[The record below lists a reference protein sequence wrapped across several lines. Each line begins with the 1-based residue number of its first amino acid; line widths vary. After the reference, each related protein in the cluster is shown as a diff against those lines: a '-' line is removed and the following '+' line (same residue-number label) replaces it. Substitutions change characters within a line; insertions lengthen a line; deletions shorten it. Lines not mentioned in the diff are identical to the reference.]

1 METDTSKSQYEQ
13 TTNDEELVEEDIDPR
28 ILKLL
33 GLEDVFDFEYGEYKT
48 LIREKLT
55 ELDMKAA
62 QKPKD
67 KKTSENQ
74 AVLIDEFKRVKRSKG
89 KFKLKSKAV
98 KAEKVVNKSKAS
110 KAKPIT
116 DASKLL
122 PGSGGAIQPYKKI
135 KADTPEQQEE
145 EKEKEPK
152 EDLSGFFKNLLD
164 SLKDIG
170 SVVKEIVGI
179 LGKQLEN
186 DKKSAENRRRQG
198 ELSEAKQEEK
208 DLEKQDKDKGSG
220 ILEKITK
227 PFTSIFDTIKNFLLN
242 VLLGSIVVWLLK
254 VIKNPMILLKPI
266 QGLVDGIIGFFNTVI
281 QFIDNM
287 VVQPVR
293 NFINTINSALKG
305 FIDILNGALKLLP
318 GSPQLQAPQVP
329 NIPEPPEI
337 QSPDITGEKK
347 QQQQAPAGPPIQLK
361 FGGGPITPVKSSES
375 KKMSFDDKVS
385 KEGGVVSPQ
394 TTAYNVDGLGQ
405 DKRLTALSDGEYVL
419 KGGAADWLGG
429 PAYLDGI
436 NKMFGGS
443 SKRNVASLGDVKVQA
458 AAQGGSIG
466 NVSFDPDVYAK
477 SITNQSS
484 KINVGSGAKS
494 KRYAV
499 SYAREG
505 SSGTFVVKQ
514 INKVVKGAGLG
525 MLIGGRDQLTG
536 VKPSSDEGKLVV
548 NSVSLKQHFQGEA
561 GKIAGPVKIQVDPQA
576 DIYWAYKQAY
586 NTTYEKWMKQGA
598 PPATAREYARRAAA
612 DFAVARKGA
621 SQLPGSKDGLDAA
634 LKQVDVPGGSS
645 SYSGS
650 SSSSG
655 ETSEKPS
662 DFALNFAVLGDPAR
676 EGYVPPGSTGSIE
689 KTSGSKKDESKRES
703 GSSAKSFLGM
713 KNESSGSG
721 NPPGALAQGQRP
733 DKALTSEQFK
743 IATAARAEAD
753 KLGLTGLAK
762 DKFVA
767 EKVMAGGGSGIS
779 PAMITPLDKPKQSI
793 PEPPSNKPTITA
805 LPIPAANKPAMPMMS
820 GSSNTG
826 SNNLPTF
833 SSYRQ
838 EEASLAIVASIYNMW
853 GGL

>member
-13 TTNDEELVEEDIDPR
+13 TTNDEELVEEEIDPR

-55 ELDMKAA
+55 ELDMRAS

-89 KFKLKSKAV
+89 KFKLKSKGV
-98 KAEKVVNKSKAS
+98 KAEKVVNNSKTS
-110 KAKPIT
+110 KTKPIT
-116 DASKLL
+116 NASKLL
-122 PGSGGAIQPYKKI
+122 PGSVAKSDKKVESE
-135 KADTPEQQEE
+135 EQL
-145 EKEKEPK
+145 KEPK
-152 EDLSGFFKNLLD
+152 EDLSDFFKKLLD
-164 SLKDIG
+164 SLKGIG
-170 SVVKEIVGI
+170 SVVKEIVDI
-179 LGKQLEN
+179 LGNQLEM
-186 DKKSAENRRRQG
+186 DKKNAENRRRQG
-198 ELSEAKQEEK
+198 ELSDAKQEEK
-208 DLEKQDKDKGSG
+208 DLEKQDKDKGSSL
-220 ILEKITK
+220 LEKVTK

-266 QGLVDGIIGFFNTVI
+266 QGLVDGIVGFFNNVI

-318 GSPQLQAPQVP
+318 GSPQIGTPQVP

-347 QQQQAPAGPPIQLK
+347 QQAPAGPPIQLA

-375 KKMSFDDKVS
+375 KKLSFDDKVS
-385 KEGGVVSPQ
+385 KEGGVVNSQ
-394 TTAYNVDGLGQ
+394 TASYDIGGLGQ
-405 DKRLTALSDGEYVL
+405 DKRLTALADNEYVL
-419 KGGAADWLGG
+419 KPGAAEWLGG
-429 PAYLDGI
+429 PPYLDKV

-443 SKRNVASLGDVKVQA
+443 SKRNFASMGDVKIQA

-499 SYAREG
+499 SYARQG
-505 SSGTFVVKQ
+505 SSGNFVVKQ
-514 INKVVKGAGLG
+514 INKVVQGAGLG
-525 MLIGGRDQLTG
+525 MLIGRKDELTG

-548 NSVSLKQHFQGEA
+548 NSVSLKQHFRGEA
-561 GKIAGPVKIQVDPQA
+561 GKIAGPIKISVDPQA

-586 NTTYEKWMKQGA
+586 NTTYDKWIKQGVSSD
-598 PPATAREYARRAAA
+598 TAREYARRAAA
-612 DFAVARKGA
+612 DFAIARKGA
-621 SQLPGSKDGLDAA
+621 SQLPGSKDGLDPA

-655 ETSEKPS
+655 DTSDKPS
-662 DFALNFAVLGDPAR
+662 ASALSFAVLGDRAR
-676 EGYVPPGSTGSIE
+676 AGYVPPGSTGKS
-689 KTSGSKKDESKRES
+689 TDSAKKES
-703 GSSAKSFLGM
+703 GDLAKAVLGK
-713 KNESSGSG
+713 KNEPEKKPSGPSG
-721 NPPGALAQGQRP
+721 TSNPPGALAPGQRP

-753 KLGLTGLAK
+753 KLGLTGLSK

-767 EKVMAGGGSGIS
+767 EKVMAGSS
-779 PAMITPLDKPKQSI
+779 ATSAAMITPQNKPKQSI
-793 PEPPSNKPTITA
+793 PEPPSNKPTIAA
-805 LPIPAANKPAMPMMS
+805 LPIPAANKPAMPMMT

-833 SSYRQ
+833 SSFR
-838 EEASLAIVASIYNMW
+838 EEEPTLAVVASIYNMW

>member
-55 ELDMKAA
+55 ELDMKSA
-62 QKPKD
+62 QKPED

-89 KFKLKSKAV
+89 KFKLKSRAV

-122 PGSGGAIQPYKKI
+122 PGSSIQPVKKI
-135 KADTPEQQEE
+135 KAETPEQE
-145 EKEKEPK
+145 EKEKEEQKKEPK
-152 EDLSGFFKNLLD
+152 EDLSGFFKSLLD

-186 DKKSAENRRRQG
+186 DKKNAENRRRQG

-220 ILEKITK
+220 LLEKITK
-227 PFTSIFDTIKNFLLN
+227 PFTSIFDTIRNFLLN

-266 QGLVDGIIGFFNTVI
+266 QGLVDGIVGFFNTVI

-293 NFINTINSALKG
+293 NFIDTINSALKG
-305 FIDILNGALKLLP
+305 FIDILNGALKMLP
-318 GSPQLQAPQVP
+318 GSPQIGTPQVP

-347 QQQQAPAGPPIQLK
+347 QQQQQSPQGPQIRLMTTAGQV
-361 FGGGPITPVKSSES
+361 TPLKSSES
-375 KKMSFDDKVS
+375 KKLSFNDKVS
-385 KEGGVVSPQ
+385 SEGGIVNSQ
-394 TTAYNVDGLGQ
+394 TASYDVDGLGQ

-429 PAYLDGI
+429 VPYLDKV

-443 SKRNVASLGDVKVQA
+443 SKRNFASIGDVKIQA

-466 NVSFDPDVYAK
+466 NVSFDPDSYIK
-477 SITNQSS
+477 GS
-484 KINVGSGAKS
+484 KQQTLSVGVGKAA
-494 KRYAV
+494 KRYAIA
-499 SYAREG
+499 YKREG
-505 SSGTFVVKQ
+505 SSGNFTIKQ
-514 INKVVKGAGLG
+514 INKVVQSAGLG
-525 MLIGGRDQLTG
+525 GLAMLFGARDQLTG
-536 VKPSSDEGKLVV
+536 VKPSSPEGRFVI
-548 NSVSLKQHFQGEA
+548 NSATVKQNLTREA

-586 NTTYEKWMKQGA
+586 STTYDKWRNSGKNHEEA
-598 PPATAREYARRAAA
+598 NEYARRAAA
-612 DFAVARKGA
+612 DFAIARKGA
-621 SQLPGSKDGLDAA
+621 SQLPGSKEGLDPA

-650 SSSSG
+650 SEASSSSAVG
-655 ETSEKPS
+655 IS
-662 DFALNFAVLGDPAR
+662 DFAANYKVLGDPAR
-676 EGYVPPGSTGSIE
+676 AGYVPPGSTGENKE
-689 KTSGSKKDESKRES
+689 KTTSGTSSSPKAS
-703 GSSAKSFLGM
+703 GAS
-713 KNESSGSG
+713 
-721 NPPGALAQGQRP
+721 NPPGALAPGQRP
-733 DKALTSEQFK
+733 DKALNSEQFK
-743 IATAARAEAD
+743 AANAARLDAD
-753 KLGLTGLAK
+753 KLGLSGAAK

-767 EKVMAGGGSGIS
+767 EKVMAVGTS
-779 PAMITPLDKPKQSI
+779 PAMVMPSDKPKQNI
-793 PEPPSNKPTITA
+793 PQPPSNKPTIAA
-805 LPIPAANKPAMPMMS
+805 LPLPAKNQTPMMT
-820 GSSNTG
+820 GSSNGG
-826 SNNLPTF
+826 SNNQTVF
-833 SSYRQ
+833 SSFR
-838 EEASLAIVASIYNMW
+838 EDEATLAVVASIYNMW

>member
-13 TTNDEELVEEDIDPR
+13 TANDEELVEEDIDPR

-62 QKPKD
+62 QKQKKPN

-74 AVLIDEFKRVKRSKG
+74 ALLIDEFKRVKRSKG

-110 KAKPIT
+110 KSKPIT
-116 DASKLL
+116 NASKLL
-122 PGSGGAIQPYKKI
+122 PGSGGAIQPYRKI
-135 KADTPEQQEE
+135 KAEIPEQEQEE
-145 EKEKEPK
+145 QKVGESK
-152 EDLSGFFKNLLD
+152 EDLSNFFKKLLD
-164 SLKDIG
+164 SLKGIG
-170 SVVKEIVGI
+170 SVVNDLVGI
-179 LGKQLEN
+179 LNKQLGM
-186 DKKSAENRRRQG
+186 DKKNAENRRREG
-198 ELSEAKQEEK
+198 EKAKAKQEEK
-208 DLEKQDKDKGSG
+208 DLEKQEKDTGSG

-227 PFTSIFDTIKNFLLN
+227 PFTSIFDTIRNFLLN
-242 VLLGSIVVWLLK
+242 VLLGSIVMWLLK

-266 QGLVDGIIGFFNTVI
+266 QGLVDGIVGFFNTVI

-305 FIDILNGALKLLP
+305 FIDILNGALKMLP
-318 GSPQLQAPQVP
+318 GSPQVQAPQVP

-347 QQQQAPAGPPIQLK
+347 QQQQAPSGPPIQLK
-361 FGGGPITPVKSSES
+361 FTGGQVTPMKASQ
-375 KKMSFDDKVS
+375 KKQLTFDDKVS
-385 KEGGVVSPQ
+385 REGGDVSSE
-394 TTAYNVDGLGQ
+394 TTSYDVGGLGP
-405 DKRLTALSDGEYVL
+405 DKHLTALSTGEYVL
-419 KGGAADWLGG
+419 KKGAADWLGG
-429 PAYLDGI
+429 PAYLDGL
-436 NKMFGGS
+436 NKLFGGS
-443 SKRNVASLGDVKVQA
+443 SERRVASIGDVKIQA
-458 AAQGGSIG
+458 ANEGGSIG

-477 SITNQSS
+477 TITKQSS
-484 KINVGSGAKS
+484 NINVGSGASS

-499 SYAREG
+499 SYARQG

-514 INKVVKGAGLG
+514 INKIVQGAGLG

-548 NSVSLKQHFQGEA
+548 NSVSLRQHFEGQT

-621 SQLPGSKDGLDAA
+621 SQLPGSKEGLDVA

-645 SYSGS
+645 SYSS
-650 SSSSG
+650 SSSAAPSSTAG
-655 ETSEKPS
+655 IS
-662 DFALNFAVLGDPAR
+662 DFAANYKVLGDPAR
-676 EGYVPPGSTGSIE
+676 AGYVPP
-689 KTSGSKKDESKRES
+689 GSKKDESKKES
-703 GSSAKSFLGM
+703 GTLAKSILGD
-713 KNESSGSG
+713 KSGAG
-721 NPPGALAQGQRP
+721 NPPGALAPGQRP
-733 DKALTSEQFK
+733 DKALNSEQFK
-743 IATAARAEAD
+743 AANAARAEAD
-753 KLGLTGLAK
+753 KLGLTGTAK

-767 EKVMAGGGSGIS
+767 EKVMAVGTSS
-779 PAMITPLDKPKQSI
+779 AMIMPPDKPKQSI
-793 PEPPSNKPTITA
+793 PQPPSNKPTIAA
-805 LPIPAANKPAMPMMS
+805 LPLPAKNQTPMMT
-820 GSSNTG
+820 GSSNGG
-826 SNNLPTF
+826 SKSQTVF
-833 SSYRQ
+833 SSFR
-838 EEASLAIVASIYNMW
+838 EDEATLAVVASIYNMW